1 MDTKLQKDA
10 QQPIFIDNM
19 TKTVVYFLIINV
31 WYKIK
36 PTGRKHR
43 LHQIYTFEI
52 TLYNP
57 FDFDRFYVPNK
68 Y

>member
-1 MDTKLQKDA
+1 M
-10 QQPIFIDNM
+10 
-19 TKTVVYFLIINV
+19 KTQI
-31 WYKIK
+31 
-36 PTGRKHR
+36 T
-43 LHQIYTFEI
+43 HQIYAFEI